1 VNRTYH
7 LLRRAVGPAPNARDA
22 IITMIVLAALVTA
35 IAIAQVARRREVIRV
50 GYELSRETQRLETL
64 RERRQELDV
73 ERATLIQPERLREL
87 ATRLGMVPA
96 EPTQLRVVRP

>member
-1 VNRTYH
+1 MNRTYQ

-50 GYELSRETQRLETL
+50 GYQLSRETQRLEAA
-64 RERRQELDV
+64 RERRQELEV
-73 ERATLIQPERLREL
+73 ERATLIQPDRLREL
-87 ATRLGMVPA
+87 AERLGM
-96 EPTQLRVVRP
+96 EPVEPIQLRVVAP